1 MKRPKKKSRW
11 LKIIK
16 LLVLFI
22 SISTNGIS
30 QIHQLNQN
38 QVINIEQLSQNE
50 LDELNSL
57 LQLSPEQK
65 EQVFDIIHGVL
76 IKNKQVQSMKLIEAD
91 KKDILARNNNA
102 KIDMIKNVL
111 IGKQMPL
118 YTQYLA
124 NQVTIEGLED

>member
-1 MKRPKKKSRW
+1 MR
-11 LKIIK
+11 IIK
-16 LLVLFI
+16 LLLLFI
-22 SISTNGIS
+22 SISINGIS
-30 QIHQLNQN
+30 QIDQLNQN

-124 NQVTIEGLED
+124 NQVTIEGLKD

>member
-1 MKRPKKKSRW
+1 MR
-11 LKIIK
+11 IIK

-22 SISTNGIS
+22 SISTNGTS
-30 QIHQLNQN
+30 QIDQLNQN

>member
-1 MKRPKKKSRW
+1 MKK
-11 LKIIK
+11 
-16 LLVLFI
+16 FD
-22 SISTNGIS
+22 SINGIS
-30 QIHQLNQN
+30 QIDQLNQN

-111 IGKQMPL
+111 IGNQMPL

-124 NQVTIEGLED
+124 NQVTIEGLKD

>member
-1 MKRPKKKSRW
+1 MR
-11 LKIIK
+11 IIK
-16 LLVLFI
+16 LLLLFI
-22 SISTNGIS
+22 SISINGIS
-30 QIHQLNQN
+30 QIDQLNQN
-38 QVINIEQLSQNE
+38 QVINIEQISQNE

-111 IGKQMPL
+111 IGKQIPL

-124 NQVTIEGLED
+124 NQVTIEGLKD

>member
-1 MKRPKKKSRW
+1 MR
-11 LKIIK
+11 IIK
-16 LLVLFI
+16 LLLLFI

-30 QIHQLNQN
+30 QIDQLNQN

-111 IGKQMPL
+111 IGNQMPL

-124 NQVTIEGLED
+124 NQVTIEGLKD